1 MNRLLWYC
9 WSLTVL
15 FLGVGFAS
23 GAAAQL
29 SPRRRL
35 HCFQGEGEI
44 NFADKLKLVQ
54 TYFSTVFFFRQ
65 AIKQS
70 VIMGLY
76 HEIIKTEKVFFLSV
90 SQVSLLYAMEFGLF
104 PLICG
109 WWLDICSL
117 VKTIKHTELRLSS

>member
-1 MNRLLWYC
+1 M
-9 WSLTVL
+9 
-15 FLGVGFAS
+15 
-23 GAAAQL
+23 
-29 SPRRRL
+29 
-35 HCFQGEGEI
+35 
-44 NFADKLKLVQ
+44 
-54 TYFSTVFFFRQ
+54 FFFSRQ

-76 HEIIKTEKVFFLSV
+76 HEIIKTEMFFFLSV
-90 SQVSLLYAMEFGLF
+90 SQVSLLVAMEFGLF